1 MPSQLV
7 GTTTTSALTGDTYI
21 RGDTPANVAFITNKI
36 RNDAVNGFPIYPGA
50 FSNTGLL
57 IIPNRGILQAKPGDV
72 VAVDSVTGWPILISS
87 AAIAAGGSLW
97 VIA

>member
-7 GTTTTSALTGDTYI
+7 GTTTTSVLVGDTYI
-21 RGDTPANVAFITNKI
+21 RGDTPGSVAFITNRIK
-36 RNDAVNGFPIYPGA
+36 NDAVNGFPIYPGA

-57 IIPNRGILQAKPGDV
+57 TIPNRGILQAKPGDV
-72 VAVDSVTGWPILISS
+72 VAVDTVTGWPILISA
-87 AAIAAGGSLW
+87 AAIAAGGSSW